1 MKNYTINTL
10 FPLVIVSSDLERKFT
25 AKELA
30 LLSNLPCTSN
40 TGNLSS
46 VDSYVLDKPE
56 LASLKSSLL
65 GGVQNYMD
73 TVICANPNVK
83 VYITQSWV
91 NYTGLGQFHHRHYHQ
106 NSYLSGVLYISAD
119 KATDKIE
126 FYNSMYKQINLVPTE
141 WNIFNSESWWYP
153 VKTGQLLIF
162 PSHLVHS
169 VLPKQD
175 YNLRISLSFNTFL
188 KGNIGSNERLSELL
202 L

>member
-30 LLSNLPCTSN
+30 LLSNLSCTN
-40 TGNLSS
+40 NNGNLNS

-65 GGVQNYMD
+65 DGVQNYMD
-73 TVICANPNVK
+73 TVICANSNVK
-83 VYITQSWV
+83 AYITQSWV
-91 NYTGLGQFHHRHYHQ
+91 NYTGLGQFHHKHCHQ

-119 KATDKIE
+119 EATDKIE
-126 FYNSMYKQINLVPTE
+126 FYNDIYKQINLVPTE

-169 VLPKQD
+169 VMPKQD
-175 YNLRISLSFNTFL
+175 SNVRISLAFNTFL